1 MRADRATAIEMSRDV
16 SLLVSTIAPYLAAML
31 PSIDGNDAGKHTS
44 FAEQYIVHQER
55 LRGYVSS
62 LVTNWSD
69 AEEVFQR
76 TSLCL
81 WRKWEAFDPARG
93 FLPWAFGVARIE
105 AKRYLAEK
113 GRQQQMLSDA
123 AMEALDKAIIQ
134 NSDAIDERLSA
145 LEHCVNK
152 LQVANRALL
161 RALYQKNASVE
172 EAAATFGLTA
182 NAVYKRVRKIRELL
196 HRCIDRQLSPA
207 GDQP

>member
-1 MRADRATAIEMSRDV
+1 MH
-16 SLLVSTIAPYLAAML
+16 

-81 WRKWEAFDPARG
+81 WRKWDSFDASRG

-105 AKRYLAEK
+105 AKSFLSEK
-113 GRQQQMLSDA
+113 GRRQQMLSDA
-123 AMEALDKAIIQ
+123 AMEALEGAIIQ
-134 NSDAIDERLSA
+134 NSDVIDDRLSA

-161 RALYQKNASVE
+161 RALYQKNASIE
-172 EAAATFGLTA
+172 QAASSFGLTP

-207 GDQP
+207 GDQA

>member
-1 MRADRATAIEMSRDV
+1 MGTTATEESRYG
-16 SLLVSTIAPYLAAML
+16 SHLLFEIAPFLPPMH
-31 PSIDGNDAGKHTS
+31 PSIDSNDAGKHTS

-69 AEEVFQR
+69 ADEVFQR

-81 WRKWEAFDPARG
+81 WRKWESFDPARG
-93 FLPWAFGVARIE
+93 FLPWAFGIARIE
-105 AKRYLAEK
+105 AKRYLSEK
-113 GRQQQMLSDA
+113 GRRPQMLSDA
-123 AMEALDKAIIQ
+123 AMEALDQAIIQ
-134 NSDAIDERLSA
+134 NSDAIDDRLAA

-172 EAAATFGLTA
+172 EAAKTFGLTA

-196 HRCIDRQLSPA
+196 HRCIDRRLSPA
-207 GDQP
+207 GDQL